1 VRSASIREVR
11 QFYAKLM
18 AAASKSDDPR
28 LERVF
33 ESVPREAFVG
43 PGPWQTY
50 QDGSYF
56 ETPSS
61 DPAYLYRNAL
71 VALDASKGIN
81 NGEPHLH
88 AAWIGAA
95 APRSGEAVCHIGAGT
110 GYYTAI
116 LSMLVFP
123 DGSVHAYE
131 IDAKLA
137 ATARETLKPFEGISV
152 IHGDATRLP
161 IPSCDLVYVNAGV
174 AVPPISWLNALKP
187 NARMIFPW
195 RPAERVG
202 LTVII
207 WRAETLPR
215 PSVRPSEWLAVSAS
229 SIRAVASLAAGS
241 SNLATMSP
249 NARSRRRWGARRG
262 SNPSRPM
269 RRAALNA
276 ASPWP
281 WGSERRISKPRS
293 PTGTR
298 DSPRRAARKGSI
310 RSTGS
315 LERLARVRFFTLP
328 SWR

>member
-1 VRSASIREVR
+1 MGDTVRSASIREIR
-11 QFYAKLM
+11 RFYAKLM
-18 AAASKSDDPR
+18 AVASKSDDPR

-137 ATARETLKPFEGISV
+137 ATARENLKPFEGVSV

-207 WRAETLPR
+207 SRRGAAFEISPLMPAWFIPCIG
-215 PSVRPSEWLAVSAS
+215 AS
-229 SIRAVASLAAGS
+229 SLGGCIKTPGTREAWSARSAFPTTDRSPDDTAVAIYPDLWFSC
-241 SNLATMSP
+241 
-249 NARSRRRWGARRG
+249 
-262 SNPSRPM
+262 
-269 RRAALNA
+269 AAL
-276 ASPWP
+276 P
-281 WGSERRISKPRS
+281 
-293 PTGTR
+293 
-298 DSPRRAARKGSI
+298 
-310 RSTGS
+310 
-315 LERLARVRFFTLP
+315 
-328 SWR
+328 